1 MIVIENLAKIL
12 AKIPLDVWNR
22 IVDNEPE
29 KRYMKNFLKLY
40 GFGRFA
46 VLMVAAGLN
55 DFQLKGK
62 ADIAYWPILKDIIE
76 RNKVP
81 SSLKEMNSIL
91 AEFYSKERLASL
103 KLDRLNRFLTSTL
116 AKELWTTK
124 PEKVAEDFL
133 QIWYNLAA
141 TMGQNKNAET
151 IVFAMKCLGI
161 ALIIAGEY
169 NFKVEQIP
177 IPVDYRVRI
186 FTERLGI
193 DIKTDNDVRRF
204 WSKVLEEL
212 RKYLPINMIHLDSL
226 VWQIGTISKEDIIK
240 YFRDLGVEPV
250 GKELVRILA

>member
-1 MIVIENLAKIL
+1 MIVTENLAKIL
-12 AKIPLDVWNR
+12 AEIPLDVWNR

-29 KRYMKNFLKLY
+29 KRYMKDFLEEY

-62 ADIAYWPILKDIIE
+62 ADIAYWPILKNIIKK
-76 RNKVP
+76 NKVP
-81 SSLKEMNSIL
+81 SSPKEMNGIL
-91 AEFYSKERLASL
+91 AKFYSKERLASL

-116 AKELWTTK
+116 AKELWTTTPK
-124 PEKVAEDFL
+124 KVADNFL

-141 TMGQNKNAET
+141 TMRQNKNAKT

-169 NFKVEQIP
+169 NFKIEQIP
-177 IPVDYRVRI
+177 IPVDYRVRR

-193 DIKTDNDVRRF
+193 NIKTDDDVRRF

-212 RKYLPINMIHLDSL
+212 RKYLLINMIHLDSL

-250 GKELVRILA
+250 GKKLVKILA